1 MARADRAGMVAVRIQ
16 NSGVSEELVFVIS
29 PLPCSDLQN
38 YGTKKSYVWEGR
50 GNK

>member
-1 MARADRAGMVAVRIQ
+1 MARADRAGTVVVRIQ

-29 PLPCSDLQN
+29 PLPCSDLWS
-38 YGTKKSYVWEGR
+38 YGTKKGYVWEGR